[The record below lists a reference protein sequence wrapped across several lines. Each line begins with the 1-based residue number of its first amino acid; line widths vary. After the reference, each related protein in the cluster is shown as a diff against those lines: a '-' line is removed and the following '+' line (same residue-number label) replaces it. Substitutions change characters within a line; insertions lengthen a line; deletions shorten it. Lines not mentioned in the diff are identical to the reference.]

1 MNNEALDS
9 LRSLVKTTYCIVTRT
24 YDSAGNMTGESR
36 SEHPEPYIKLTHD
49 HGVELLALINHLKS
63 EAAPITHESAIDF
76 LRNEGWLQKH
86 DEELT
91 KVAKSVPPKLIKKRL
106 EPMFGVMGGNCP
118 TCQNWVQSCH
128 SFCGICGQAVKWDD

>member
-9 LRSLVKTTYCIVTRT
+9 LRSQVNTTYCIVTRT

-36 SEHPEPYIKLTHD
+36 AEHPEPTIRLTHD
-49 HGVELLALINHLKS
+49 QGVELLALINHLKS

-91 KVAKSVPPKLIKKRL
+91 KVAKSVPPKPIKKRL

-128 SFCGICGQAVKWDD
+128 SFCGICGQAVTWDD